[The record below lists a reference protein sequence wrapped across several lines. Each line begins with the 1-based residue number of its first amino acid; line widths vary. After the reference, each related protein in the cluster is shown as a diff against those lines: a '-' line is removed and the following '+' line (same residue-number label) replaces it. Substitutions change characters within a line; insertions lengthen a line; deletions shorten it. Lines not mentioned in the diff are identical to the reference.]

1 MKKLKKIF
9 IALLIITISLMI
21 SFTKSKAA
29 TTGSFSLK
37 VGSNNLEVGGTT
49 TLSITATN
57 CEGQFSIL
65 SSDSNIISVSSTSEW
80 VSGTINITITA
91 KNSGTATINVKAEN
105 VGDNQA
111 EPEEVTG
118 TKSVTITVKEKE
130 ETKPENP
137 GDGDNNNSNENPG
150 DNENNNQNENP
161 GNNNQNENQ
170 GNGGN
175 NENTTPQEPEQTFT
189 ETNKIMYVKSDC
201 TSLNLREGAD
211 KTYKSIGVLKTNEK
225 ITVVAIG
232 SKGWYKV
239 RTENGVE
246 GYVAGNYLT
255 DQEPEKK
262 NESSTATLSSIKVTP
277 GNLNETFSK
286 NNLSYTMTVE
296 ADVDSINVTATPTD
310 DKAKVTV
317 TGNTGLTTGT
327 GNEITIKVVA
337 EDGISTKTYKIKV
350 TKLAS
355 EDEDPNIIE
364 EPEQKKLGLSSLN
377 IEGLKISPEF
387 KSNVYEYKATLTDK
401 TIEKLIVNA
410 VATFEDSKVE
420 ITGAEEIKDGE
431 NVITIIVTSANGEET
446 VTYQVIVD
454 KKEETVVAKVE
465 PKEKEDSLQ
474 NIIIALIAAIA
485 IVALILIFIL
495 IKRKEKGKPVSFY
508 EDGDYNE
515 PEENYNSY
523 SKIEEENTVENNQ
536 SDEEYEEDDDD
547 DWGTPKRG
555 FRSKF
560 KKTGRHF

>member
-1 MKKLKKIF
+1 MRKFLKISTI
-9 IALLIITISLMI
+9 IAI
-21 SFTKSKAA
+21 
-29 TTGSFSLK
+29 
-37 VGSNNLEVGGTT
+37 
-49 TLSITATN
+49 
-57 CEGQFSIL
+57 IL
-65 SSDSNIISVSSTSEW
+65 SMFMIYNSTYAASTSY
-80 VSGTINITITA
+80 
-91 KNSGTATINVKAEN
+91 VKIIASSQEVN
-105 VGDNQA
+105 VGDTVN
-111 EPEEVTG
+111 VTVTVYSG
-118 TKSVTITVKEKE
+118 SWGINISSGGLEAVSDTTGMAGQTSTQGNATSSKTYTFKANSAGSYNVSITGDMTDYDTDENIPINNKSVTITVKEKE

-137 GDGDNNNSNENPG
+137 GGGENNNPNENTG
-150 DNENNNQNENP
+150 DNENNNQNENA
-161 GNNNQNENQ
+161 
-170 GNGGN
+170 GN
-175 NENTTPQEPEQTFT
+175 NENTTPEEPEQTFT

-201 TSLNLREGAD
+201 SSLNLREGPN
-211 KTYKSIGVLKTNEK
+211 KTYKSIGALKTNEK
-225 ITVVAIG
+225 ITVIAIG

-239 RTENGVE
+239 ITEKGVE

-255 DQEPEKK
+255 DQEPEKN
-262 NESSTATLSSIKVTP
+262 NESSIATLSSIKVTP

-296 ADVDSINVTATPTD
+296 ADADSINVTATPTD
-310 DKAKVTV
+310 NKAKVTV

-364 EPEQKKLGLSSLN
+364 EPEEKKLGLSSLN
-377 IEGLKISPEF
+377 IEGLKINPEF
-387 KSNVYEYKATLTDK
+387 KSDVYEYKATLTDK

-410 VATFEDSKVE
+410 VAAFEDSKVE
-420 ITGAEEIKDGE
+420 IIGADEIKDGE

-446 VTYQVIVD
+446 VTYQIIVN
-454 KKEETVVAKVE
+454 KKEETVVAKIE
-465 PKEKEDSLQ
+465 PKEKEDSLK

-495 IKRKEKGKPVSFY
+495 IKRKEKGKVITFY

-515 PEENYNSY
+515 LEEDNTY
-523 SKIEEENTVENNQ
+523 SKIKKEDTIENT
-536 SDEEYEEDDDD
+536 DEEYEEEDDDD

>member
-1 MKKLKKIF
+1 MKKFLKISTI
-9 IALLIITISLMI
+9 IAIILSMLMI
-21 SFTKSKAA
+21 CNSTYAA
-29 TTGSFSLK
+29 STSYVK
-37 VGSNNLEVGGTT
+37 
-49 TLSITATN
+49 ITA
-57 CEGQFSIL
+57 
-65 SSDSNIISVSSTSEW
+65 SSQEV
-80 VSGTINITITA
+80 
-91 KNSGTATINVKAEN
+91 N
-105 VGDNQA
+105 VGDTVN
-111 EPEEVTG
+111 VTVTVYSG
-118 TKSVTITVKEKE
+118 SWGINISSGGLEAVSDTTGMAGQTSTQGNATSSKTYIFKANSAGSYNVSITGDITDYDTDENIPINNKSVTITVKEKE

-137 GDGDNNNSNENPG
+137 GDGDNNNQNENPG
-150 DNENNNQNENP
+150 DNGNNNQNENP
-161 GNNNQNENQ
+161 GDG
-170 GNGGN
+170 GNN
-175 NENTTPQEPEQTFT
+175 NENTNPQEPEQTFT

-201 TSLNLREGAD
+201 TSLNLREGPD
-211 KTYKSIGVLKTNEK
+211 KTYKSIGALKTNEK
-225 ITVVAIG
+225 ITVIAIG

-255 DQEPEKK
+255 DEEPEKK
-262 NESSTATLSSIKVTP
+262 NESSIATLSSIKVTP

-327 GNEITIKVVA
+327 GNEIIIKVVA

-364 EPEQKKLGLSSLN
+364 ELEEKKLGLSSLN
-377 IEGLKISPEF
+377 IEELKISPEF

-420 ITGAEEIKDGE
+420 ITGADEIKDGE

-454 KKEETVVAKVE
+454 KKEEIVIAKVE

-536 SDEEYEEDDDD
+536 SDEDYEEDDDD
-547 DWGTPKRG
+547 DWGTPKKG

>member
-1 MKKLKKIF
+1 MKKITKI
-9 IALLIITISLMI
+9 IIFTII
-21 SFTKSKAA
+21 IY
-29 TTGSFSLK
+29 
-37 VGSNNLEVGGTT
+37 
-49 TLSITATN
+49 TLSIFYNLVCAATA
-57 CEGQFSIL
+57 SAL
-65 SSDSNIISVSSTSEW
+65 PSSKEI
-80 VSGTINITITA
+80 
-91 KNSGTATINVKAEN
+91 N
-105 VGDNQA
+105 VGDT
-111 EPEEVTG
+111 VTVNV
-118 TKSVTITVKEKE
+118 SVTAGAWNVSINGGGLEPVGDTSGIAGQTSTTANETISKTYTFKASTAGSYTITLSGDITDFNTDVNTDISQIINPIKITVKEKE
-130 ETKPENP
+130 TQPENP
-137 GDGDNNNSNENPG
+137 GNE
-150 DNENNNQNENP
+150 ENNNQNSGNN

-170 GNGGN
+170 GNDGN

-201 TSLNLREGAD
+201 TSLNLREGPD
-211 KTYKSIGVLKTNEK
+211 KTYKSIGALKTNEK
-225 ITVVAIG
+225 ITVIAIG

-355 EDEDPNIIE
+355 EDEEPNIIE
-364 EPEQKKLGLSSLN
+364 EPEEKKLGLSSLN

-387 KSNVYEYKATLTDK
+387 KSNIYEYKATLTDK

-420 ITGAEEIKDGE
+420 ITGADEIKDGE
-431 NVITIIVTSANGEET
+431 NVITIIVTSVNGEET

-454 KKEETVVAKVE
+454 KKEETVVAKIE

-495 IKRKEKGKPVSFY
+495 IKRKEKGKVVTFH

-515 PEENYNSY
+515 PEEDNTY
-523 SKIEEENTVENNQ
+523 SKIEKEDTIENT
-536 SDEEYEEDDDD
+536 DEEYEEDDDDD

>member
-1 MKKLKKIF
+1 MRKKYFALIILF
-9 IALLIITISLMI
+9 IALTFILGINSNVYAAGATISASKLEIEKGETITINANIDNASAWELDVTATGGSLV
-21 SFTKSKAA
+21 KSDDRVGNTNSGQNENQTVKLG
-29 TTGSFSLK
+29 TFSANEANTYTITLSGY
-37 VGSNNLEVGGTT
+37 VVDGNNLSKQNVPR
-49 TLSITATN
+49 SI
-57 CEGQFSIL
+57 Q
-65 SSDSNIISVSSTSEW
+65 
-80 VSGTINITITA
+80 
-91 KNSGTATINVKAEN
+91 
-105 VGDNQA
+105 
-111 EPEEVTG
+111 
-118 TKSVTITVKEKE
+118 ITVKEKE
-130 ETKPENP
+130 ETPPENQ
-137 GDGDNNNSNENPG
+137 GNE
-150 DNENNNQNENP
+150 ENNNQNPGDN

-201 TSLNLREGAD
+201 TSLNLREGPD

-225 ITVVAIG
+225 ITVIAIG

-239 RTENGVE
+239 RTESGNQ

-255 DQEPEKK
+255 DEEPEKK
-262 NESSTATLSSIKVTP
+262 NESSIATLSSIKVTP

-364 EPEQKKLGLSSLN
+364 EPEEKKLGLSSLN

-420 ITGAEEIKDGE
+420 ITGADEIKDGE

-495 IKRKEKGKPVSFY
+495 IKRKEKAKIGTYY

-523 SKIEEENTVENNQ
+523 SKIEEKNTVENNQ
-536 SDEEYEEDDDD
+536 SNEEDDDD

-560 KKTGRHF
+560 RKTGRHF